1 MTADLEQRTADWFRA
16 RAGKAT
22 ASRFKDVIAKRK
34 DGKGYLSVRDDYAA
48 DLVVERLTGEPA
60 QRLDTA
66 AMSWGCEQEDEARR
80 AYQSLRGVIVEDVG
94 FVQHD
99 TLQAGC
105 SPDGLVDW
113 DGLIEIKCPFNSRN
127 HIETLTSGMPAEHM
141 AQVQGQLWITGRD
154 WCDFISFDPR
164 MPPELQLY
172 VQRINRDPGF
182 IADLQAEVTS
192 FLEQVG
198 NQVEALKRLASERI
212 AK

>member
-1 MTADLEQRTADWFRA
+1 MTTDLEQRSADWFRA

-22 ASRFKDVIAKRK
+22 ASRFKDIIAKRK
-34 DGKGYLSVRDDYAA
+34 DGKGYLAARDDYVA
-48 DLVVERLTGEPA
+48 DLVVERLTGEP
-60 QRLDTA
+60 RPEITA
-66 AMSWGCEQEDEARR
+66 KELAWGNEHQDEARR

-94 FVQHD
+94 FVQHA

-127 HIETLTSGMPAEHM
+127 HIETLTSGMPAEHL